1 MYLRYIHIQGSE
13 ERYLLGQNKTK
24 PTNCRG
30 NPFCQA
36 TKRHSTAKRSKTLA
50 VILVSDYYFT
60 VMSTKPARCICGI
73 VSRILVFSIVLVSV
87 ELLYKILLPSG
98 SYVSRKRPGRIINYM
113 INIII

>member
-36 TKRHSTAKRSKTLA
+36 TKQHSTAKRSKTLA
-50 VILVSDYYFT
+50 VILVSDCYFT
-60 VMSTKPARCICGI
+60 QLCPLNLLA
-73 VSRILVFSIVLVSV
+73 VFV
-87 ELLYKILLPSG
+87 EQYPG
-98 SYVSRKRPGRIINYM
+98 SW
-113 INIII
+113 